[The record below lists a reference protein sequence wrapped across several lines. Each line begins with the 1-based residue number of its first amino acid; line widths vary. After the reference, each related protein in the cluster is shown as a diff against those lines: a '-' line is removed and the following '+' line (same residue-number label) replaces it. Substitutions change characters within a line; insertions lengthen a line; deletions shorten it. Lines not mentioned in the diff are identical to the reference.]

1 MDTDHPVVFIL
12 AGPNGAGKST
22 AAPVLVQEM
31 AGIDRYINADAIAR
45 GLSPFD
51 PAMSAVAAGRVMV
64 RHMDELAE
72 ERRSFAIETTLAGV
86 RLAKRLERLRDV
98 GYQIHI
104 VYLWLPSADLA
115 VERVAQRVRLGGH
128 SIDELVVK
136 RRYFRSLENFLGIY
150 SPLAELWRVYDNSGI
165 SPEIVAKGSGDTT
178 MQIADKAK
186 WQQFITHHASGGKT
200 NEQ

>member
-1 MDTDHPVVFIL
+1 MDTDPPVVFVL

-51 PAMSAVAAGRVMV
+51 PGISVVAAGRVML
-64 RHMDELAE
+64 RHMDELAA
-72 ERRSFAIETTLAGV
+72 ERQSFAIETTLAGV
-86 RLAKRLERLRDV
+86 RLAKRLERLRDD

-104 VYLWLPSADLA
+104 VYLWLHSPELA
-115 VERVAQRVRLGGH
+115 IERVAQRVRLGGH
-128 SIDELVVK
+128 SIDESVIK
-136 RRYFRSLENFLGIY
+136 RRYFRSLENFVAIY

-165 SPEIVAKGSGDTT
+165 SPEIVAKGSGGST

-186 WQQFITHHASGGKT
+186 WKLFTTPHASGGKT
-200 NEQ
+200 DEQ

>member
-1 MDTDHPVVFIL
+1 MDADGPVVFVL

-51 PAMSAVAAGRVMV
+51 PAMSAVAAGRVML
-64 RHMDELAE
+64 RHMDELAA
-72 ERRSFAIETTLAGV
+72 ERQNFAIETTLAGV
-86 RLAKRLERLRDV
+86 RLAKRLEGLRDD

-104 VYLWLPSADLA
+104 VYLWLPSPELA

-128 SIDELVVK
+128 SIDGPVVK
-136 RRYFRSLENFLGIY
+136 RRYFRSLENFIALY

-178 MQIADKAK
+178 MQIADRAK
-186 WQQFITHHASGGKT
+186 WQLFTTSRAFGDKT
-200 NEQ
+200 DE